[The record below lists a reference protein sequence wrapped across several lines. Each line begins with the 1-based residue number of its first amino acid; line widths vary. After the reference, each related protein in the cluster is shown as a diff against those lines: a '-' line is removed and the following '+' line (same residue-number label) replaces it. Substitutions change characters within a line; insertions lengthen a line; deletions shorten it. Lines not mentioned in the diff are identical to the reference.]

1 MYPQSKRLFV
11 TDVRTCIISVPR
23 EKKNITDMFAKCRS
37 KSLSTFL
44 PNIAQI
50 LKKGIIMANT
60 LWHPANE
67 KPQERTHPLLLATKT
82 TWRDKDGKMLQGVS
96 PTAYF
101 LGCYADGQF
110 WDEIGER
117 LPEGVTV
124 THWMAFPMV

>member
-1 MYPQSKRLFV
+1 
-11 TDVRTCIISVPR
+11 
-23 EKKNITDMFAKCRS
+23 
-37 KSLSTFL
+37 
-44 PNIAQI
+44 
-50 LKKGIIMANT
+50 MANA
-60 LWHPANE
+60 LWHPASE
-67 KPQERTHPLLLATKT
+67 PPRERTQPLLLATKT
-82 TWRDKDGKMLQGVS
+82 MWRDKDGKMLQGIS

>member
-1 MYPQSKRLFV
+1 MPTQSNRLFA
-11 TDVRTCIISVPR
+11 TDAKTYIISVPQ
-23 EKKNITDMFAKCRS
+23 EIKNITDTFVKCRS
-37 KSLSTFL
+37 KSRSTFL

-50 LKKGIIMANT
+50 LKKGKTMVNT
-60 LWHPANE
+60 LWHPASE
-67 KPQERTHPLLLATKT
+67 PPRERTRPLLLATKT
-82 TWRDKDGKMLQGVS
+82 TWRDKDGKMLQGIS

-117 LPEGVTV
+117 LPKDVTV

>member
-1 MYPQSKRLFV
+1 MS
-11 TDVRTCIISVPR
+11 S
-23 EKKNITDMFAKCRS
+23 
-37 KSLSTFL
+37 
-44 PNIAQI
+44 
-50 LKKGIIMANT
+50 T
-60 LWHPANE
+60 LWHPASE
-67 KPQERTHPLLLATKT
+67 PPRERTTPLLLATKK
-82 TWRDKDGKMLQGVS
+82 TWRDKDGKMLQCFS